1 MAKKSLGRGLDEI
14 SDIFLSTRKDKKL
27 RNGFSSK
34 KLRETTCECCAH
46 IINDSNNAS
55 KCNIFTLNNETYGVR
70 YINTISLTSGSYC
83 EYFEPVF
90 QEKADNS
97 FVARETSSDNTQINC
112 DIEESVTIRRNITYP
127 NTLKAQQDI
136 LKSLS
141 KHLEENYSVR
151 SIELRKTDRISQPG
165 MKKCTKEIITIFING
180 GTGNGNHN

>member
-97 FVARETSSDNTQINC
+97 FVARETSSENTQINC
-112 DIEESVTIRRNITYP
+112 DIEESVTIRRAITYP
-127 NTLKAQQDI
+127 NTVKAQQDI